1 MASLV
6 YDSFWDD
13 VIRGLLDVD
22 SGAFK
27 CMLTTSA
34 YTEDKKNHL
43 TRSQVVASEVAAGAG
58 YTTGGATVTVTV
70 TKTTANDTVVIS
82 LGGATWT
89 TAAGQQLTARKAVYY
104 NVVGTAATDRLVA
117 VVDFTTDQIAS
128 NGGTLTLSAST
139 ITLTNT

>member
-6 YDSFWDD
+6 YNSFWDD

-22 SGAFK
+22 SGTFK
-27 CMLTTSA
+27 CMLTTSG
-34 YTEDKKNHL
+34 YTEDKDTHL
-43 TRSQVVASEVAAGAG
+43 VRTSITNEVAAGAG
-58 YTTGGATVTVTV
+58 YTTGGASVTVTV
-70 TKTTANDTVVIS
+70 TKNTANDTIVIS

-89 TAAGQQLTARKAVYY
+89 TAAGQTLTARKAVYY
-104 NVVGTAATDRLVA
+104 QVVGTAATDRLVA

>member
-6 YDSFWDD
+6 YNSFWDD

-22 SGAFK
+22 SGVFK
-27 CMLTTSA
+27 CLLTTSG
-34 YTEDKKNHL
+34 YTEDKDTHL
-43 TRSQVVASEVAAGAG
+43 VRTSVTSEVAAGNG
-58 YTTGGATVTVTV
+58 YTSGGATVTVTV
-70 TKTTANDTVVIS
+70 TKNTASDTIVIS

-89 TAAGQQLTARKAVYY
+89 TSAGQTLTARKAVYY
-104 NVVGTAATDRLVA
+104 QNVGTAATDRLVA

>member
-6 YDSFWDD
+6 FDSFWDD

-22 SGAFK
+22 NSTFK
-27 CMLTTSA
+27 VLLTTSG
-34 YTEDKKNHL
+34 YTESKSTHL
-43 TRSQVVASEVAAGAG
+43 VRSSVTNEVAAGAG
-58 YTTGGATVTVTV
+58 YTAGGATVTVTV
-70 TKTTANDTVVIS
+70 TKNAGNIVIS

-89 TAAGQQLTARKAVYY
+89 TAAGQTLTARKALYY
-104 NVVGTAATDRLVA
+104 QVVGTAATDRLVA